1 MRYEDVSGPLG
12 DDPRDPELW
21 RREAYPVVDKPTK
34 RDTDADEADLWDWPP
49 TYSGGGL

>member
-12 DDPRDPELW
+12 DSPNDPALYRN
-21 RREAYPVVDKPTK
+21 EAYPVEDRPT
-34 RDTDADEADLWDWPP
+34 RQETDADARDLRDWPP